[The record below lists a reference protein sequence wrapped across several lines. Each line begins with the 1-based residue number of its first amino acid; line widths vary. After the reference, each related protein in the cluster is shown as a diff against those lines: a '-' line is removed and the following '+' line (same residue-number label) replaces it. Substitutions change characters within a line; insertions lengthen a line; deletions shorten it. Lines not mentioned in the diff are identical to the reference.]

1 MCRKYFCKINA
12 DQQDSQGRTHETAG
26 HKPRC
31 SPPYRNQDF
40 SQLVCQFL
48 IHKRSGRTATSTVF
62 LKKKLLCYPPDSEKK
77 DYHSDYFVI
86 YHPVIRHRKQKLHNH
101 FSQPLSH

>member
-1 MCRKYFCKINA
+1 MCRKYFFKINA
-12 DQQDSQGRTHETAG
+12 DQQDSQGRTHETDG

-62 LKKKLLCYPPDSEKK
+62 LKKNYSATLLIQKK
-77 DYHSDYFVI
+77 RIITRITSLTITLSSDTGNRNSTTTSVN
-86 YHPVIRHRKQKLHNH
+86 P
-101 FSQPLSH
+101 